1 MSTSHHLE
9 SPERR
14 NLIRRIAL
22 IRLTCGHVCEIL
34 SWMMID
40 VVGPTIL
47 KLLSLSYRKKKV
59 LDEHETGNKPVC
71 RITLWFLL
79 QFLNCLTSV
88 IDCDWKY
95 EQKYNLSL
103 SMVSWSHLVMMIITK
118 KLKYDSHHFFH
129 VHEQISHDLL
139 PFLLYG
145 LWYIE
150 VAKYWTSQE
159 TMDSISM
166 QIFLGTPVYGA

>member
-1 MSTSHHLE
+1 
-9 SPERR
+9 
-14 NLIRRIAL
+14 
-22 IRLTCGHVCEIL
+22 
-34 SWMMID
+34 
-40 VVGPTIL
+40 
-47 KLLSLSYRKKKV
+47 
-59 LDEHETGNKPVC
+59 
-71 RITLWFLL
+71 
-79 QFLNCLTSV
+79 
-88 IDCDWKY
+88 
-95 EQKYNLSL
+95 
-103 SMVSWSHLVMMIITK
+103 MMIITK